1 MWDVKEPSHFSRS
14 VGHEVCGVFNWN
26 ESSFPIAHFH
36 KWGPLLHSFVFML
49 VRPIALVLKQI
60 FF

>member
-26 ESSFPIAHFH
+26 ESCVPFPCHFISVTH
-36 KWGPLLHSFVFML
+36 KLN
-49 VRPIALVLKQI
+49 
-60 FF
+60 